1 MAFTPAPDTL
11 PTQKP
16 LVAGLIADT
25 HGLLRPEAAQALAG
39 VDVILHAGDV
49 GHPDVLPALE
59 RIAPVWVVRG
69 NIDRGPWAERL
80 PQTQVVELGGQ
91 LVYMVHDLLFLD
103 LNPRLAGF
111 AAVVSGHTHRPL
123 VETRDG
129 VLFINPGSA
138 GPRRFS
144 LPVSVARLEVS
155 AGRLAVEVV
164 DLKT

>member
-1 MAFTPAPDTL
+1 MSISPAPDSP
-11 PTQKP
+11 PTKKP

-25 HGLLRPEAAQALAG
+25 HGLLRPEAVRALAG

-59 RIAPVWVVRG
+59 QIAPVWVVRG

-80 PQTQVVELGGQ
+80 PQTQLVELGGH

-111 AAVVSGHTHRPL
+111 AAVVTGHTHRPR

-138 GPRRFS
+138 GPRRFR
-144 LPVSVARLEVS
+144 LPVSVARLVVTPE
-155 AGRLAVEVV
+155 GLDVEVV
-164 DLKT
+164 ELDV